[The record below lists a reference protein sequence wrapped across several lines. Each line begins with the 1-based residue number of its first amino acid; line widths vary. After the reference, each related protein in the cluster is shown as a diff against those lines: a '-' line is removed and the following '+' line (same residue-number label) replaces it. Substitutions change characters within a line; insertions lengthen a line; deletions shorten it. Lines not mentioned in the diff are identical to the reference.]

1 MTKQNKNPSDELQ
14 ELTLYYYKRN
24 KQIRE
29 ELITQLK
36 KVEEELQPKNILKN
50 SLNNM
55 LWNKS
60 NTQRMSE
67 NLVGIGIGYLTK
79 KLVFGNKKEII
90 KRVSGNLLEFAVAQ
104 VVANNAS
111 PLIEKAKDLMQLFM
125 KRRNHQVTDV
135 S

>member
-60 NTQRMSE
+60 NTQRMSK

-111 PLIEKAKDLMQLFM
+111 PLIEKAKDLISLFM
-125 KRRNHQVTDV
+125 KRKNHQVTDV

>member
-1 MTKQNKNPSDELQ
+1 MTTQNKNPSDELQ
-14 ELTLYYYKRN
+14 ELITYYYQRN
-24 KQIRE
+24 KHFRE
-29 ELITQLK
+29 ELIAQLK